1 MVQTAATFA
10 IRFFGGVGF
19 TCDPPIDSALP
30 PRCLSV
36 LAYLLLHRDRE
47 LGRDSM
53 AFTLWPDVPEEEA
66 RANLRRALYLLQRWL
81 PQYSNAW
88 FFTNRRSIQW
98 NTGAPYSFDV
108 AEYEAHEQAGRL
120 AEAASLYTGDLL
132 EGVDEEW
139 IDAERVRLRTK
150 HLDVLRRLTGQL
162 RDSGDISGAIAAAQ
176 KALAIDPWQETFVR
190 ELIQLRALSG
200 DRAAAM
206 REYRSFEE
214 ALKREMNAVP
224 ERQTTE
230 VYERVTGGDQEDAL
244 PPLSSRPFG
253 SNLPAQLTR
262 LIGRDQEID
271 TLKLL
276 LERHRLLTIV
286 GAGGIGKTRLALE
299 LGERVRDRYRDGVW
313 FIEFAPVSVAA
324 FIPATVA
331 AALRIQ
337 ESHEKTLTESVIQAL
352 NNRRALL
359 LFDNCEHVVD
369 AVARFAVDVLRAC
382 PKVQIV
388 TTSRQPLNTEG
399 EQVYRVQ
406 PLSFPQA
413 SEGLSASD
421 ALQYSAIALFAER
434 AQAARGEF
442 ALTDE
447 NVTAVADICR
457 RLDGIALAI
466 ELAAARVR
474 VLSPSRLNDGLR
486 ARFRLLT
493 GGSRTQLP
501 RHQTL
506 QALFDWSY
514 GLLEEREKMLLR
526 RVAVFAGSFSLDGAT
541 ATCADAGL
549 DEVEVLDLLGSLVE
563 KSLVNAETGGE
574 IERYHL
580 LESTRQ
586 YLDERLQECG
596 ERESMLRLH
605 AEYYGA
611 FAERADRDFHL
622 TPLSVWFHNV
632 AVEYENVREALLW
645 ALAGRNDIAIGAKI
659 AGSLRRFWFDYGR
672 LREGLFW
679 IERGLEAIDEM
690 AAPQLAARLHLAR
703 AVLLWGANKL
713 QAADRA
719 CKLYEQV
726 NDERG
731 MGYALRQRALTLRQS
746 HPEEAETACMRA
758 ADLLESSGDP
768 GGFAMAL
775 NTLGS
780 IVAQRGEFDVARAAH
795 EHALEVATNNGCEYA
810 LLMTLIYLADN
821 EFRRGNA
828 AEAVARAQQA
838 LERADATRMPRL
850 VLNVRCNLTIYRIA
864 LGQYAEA
871 VADILEA
878 MAFLPNVQDGYSTA
892 VVLQQVALIE
902 AERGNV
908 SQAARITGYV
918 DAYFSANDTERE
930 VTEKIVRERLE
941 KALRA
946 RLSET
951 AYDALLKAGSALT
964 EEQAVEEAQGV
975 RQIAA

>member
-1 MVQTAATFA
+1 MVQTATTFA

-19 TCDPPIDSALP
+19 TYDLPRENTLP
-30 PRCLSV
+30 PRCLSA

-47 LGRDSM
+47 LGRDAM

-81 PQYSNAW
+81 PEHDNPW
-88 FFTNRRSIQW
+88 FFTNRRNIQW
-98 NTGAPYSFDV
+98 NSGAPFWFDV
-108 AEYEAHEQAGRL
+108 AEYEAREQSGDL
-120 AEAASLYTGDLL
+120 AEAAALYTGDLL
-132 EGVDEEW
+132 AGVEDEW
-139 IDAERVRLRTK
+139 IDAERERLRTK
-150 HLDVLRRLTGQL
+150 HLDVLRRLTAQL
-162 RDSGDISGAIAAAQ
+162 RDAGDVPGAIAAAQ
-176 KALAIDPWQETFVR
+176 KALAMDPWQETFVR

-200 DRAAAM
+200 DRAAAI

-214 ALKREMNAVP
+214 ALRREMNAAP
-224 ERQTTE
+224 ERETTE
-230 VYERVTGGDQEDAL
+230 AYERAAGGDQEDAL
-244 PPLSSRPFG
+244 PPLSSRAFG

-262 LIGRDQEID
+262 LIGREDEID
-271 TLKLL
+271 ALKTSLD
-276 LERHRLLTIV
+276 RHRLLTIA
-286 GAGGIGKTRLALE
+286 GAGGIGKTRLALA
-299 LGERVRDRYRDGVW
+299 LGERVTDRYRDGVW

-324 FIPATVA
+324 FIPPTVA
-331 AALRIQ
+331 AALHIQ

-359 LFDNCEHVVD
+359 IFDNCEHVVD

-388 TTSRQPLNTEG
+388 ATSRQPLNTEG

-406 PLSFPQA
+406 PLSFPSS
-413 SEGLSASD
+413 SEGLSSTGAIE
-421 ALQYSAIALFAER
+421 YSAIALFAER
-434 AQAARGEF
+434 AQAARDSF

-447 NVTAVADICR
+447 NVAAVADICR

-474 VLSPSRLNDGLR
+474 VLSPTRLNDGLR

-506 QALFDWSY
+506 RALFDWSY
-514 GLLEEREKMLLR
+514 DLLDEREKMLLR
-526 RVAVFAGSFSLDGAT
+526 RVAVFAGSFSLDGAM
-541 ATCADAGL
+541 ATCADTGL
-549 DEVEVLDLLGSLVE
+549 DEVDALDLLASLVE
-563 KSLVNAETGGE
+563 KSLVNADTGGE
-574 IERYHL
+574 MDRYYL

-586 YLDERLQECG
+586 YLDERLLESG

-605 AEYYGA
+605 AEYYGRIS
-611 FAERADRDFHL
+611 ERADREFHR
-622 TPLSVWFHNV
+622 TPQSAWFHSI
-632 AVEYENVREALLW
+632 AAEYDNVREALLW
-645 ALAGRNDIAIGAKI
+645 ALAGRNDAALGATI
-659 AGSLRRFWFDYGR
+659 AGSLEHFWFDHGR

-679 IERGLEAIDEM
+679 IDRALEAIDED
-690 AAPQLAARLHLAR
+690 ASPALAARLHLAR
-703 AVLLWGANKL
+703 AVLLWGTNKL

-719 CKLYEQV
+719 CELYERV
-726 NDERG
+726 NDARG
-731 MGYALRQRALTLRQS
+731 IGYALRQRALTLRQS
-746 HPEEAETACMRA
+746 SPDEAETACMRA
-758 ADLLESSGDP
+758 ADLLESADDP

-775 NTLGS
+775 NTYGS
-780 IVAQRGEFDVARAAH
+780 IVAKRGEFDVARAAH
-795 EHALEVATNNGCEYA
+795 EHALEVATSCGCEYA
-810 LLMTLIYLADN
+810 LLITLIYLADN

-828 AEAVARAQQA
+828 SEAVTRASQA

-850 VLNVRCNLTIYRIA
+850 ELNVRYNLAIYRIA
-864 LGQYAEA
+864 LGQYAES

-892 VVLQQVALIE
+892 VVLQAVALIE
-902 AERGNV
+902 AERGDI
-908 SQAARITGYV
+908 SQAARITGYI

-946 RLSET
+946 RLSDT
-951 AYDALLKAGSALT
+951 AYETLLKAGAALT
-964 EEQAVEEAQGV
+964 EEQAVEEAQDV
-975 RQIAA
+975 RQVAA